1 MQNLQKKGLWSRQL
15 GGISGRQQGRDTL
28 ISFHI
33 MSYHLLL
40 QLGDIIE
47 TLAPERVK
55 GVSLQPMYLNLSL
68 IIALLM
74 KTFKTLF
81 LIISLP

>member
-1 MQNLQKKGLWSRQL
+1 VRQVDTVPSARRDAEPAEEGPLVQQL
-15 GGISGRQQGRDTL
+15 GGISGGQQGRDTL

-55 GVSLQPMYLNLSL
+55 GVSLQPV
-68 IIALLM
+68 
-74 KTFKTLF
+74 
-81 LIISLP
+81 